1 MTRIHERIET
11 DLPID
16 ETFDY
21 IADFDHA
28 DEWDPNT
35 THAQRLGTEQPG
47 LGARFALEVRM
58 GGRTAPMEYR
68 ITEYDRP
75 RRVVLVGEGS
85 GVATVDDIRFE
96 HIGDRTV
103 VDYMAD
109 ITARRPAAPRPA
121 VPWGGRSTDR
131 TAGGGGHEPGARP
144 ACLRPCRRAGGLMR
158 VAIIGGGISGLSAAY
173 ALHRDHEIRLYD
185 AESPVGGHVKTV
197 AVDGPDG
204 PLAVDMGFIV
214 HNDVTYPTFVR
225 MLGELGVATQASDM
239 SLGSACRACGLAF
252 SSRGAR
258 GWFAQPSAA
267 ARPGHWRMFADVLR
281 FYRDAR
287 ARLDAGTETRRTL
300 GEYLDEVQFG
310 RGFRDHFLTPIT
322 SAVWSTASDRIH
334 DFPIDYLL
342 RFLDH
347 HGLIGIGRSLQWRTI
362 RGGSMTYVERILD
375 RLGPDAV
382 RAGDAVVD
390 VVRGTSGVTVRTEAG
405 TLDRFDAVVLATHAD
420 DALRLLH
427 DADETERDALG
438 AFEYSTNRVVL
449 HTDPTVL
456 PRRPAAWASWNV
468 DQADCR
474 IPSDALTMTYHM
486 NRLQALPGPVQYSVS
501 VNPDDRLDR
510 SQIILERPMRHPLY
524 TFETLDAQARVEALQ
539 GHRRTFFAGA
549 HLGYGFHE
557 DGCRSGYVAADRVR
571 AAADRLR
578 VAVAVDPAAERE
590 EAA

>member
-1 MTRIHERIET
+1 
-11 DLPID
+11 
-16 ETFDY
+16 
-21 IADFDHA
+21 
-28 DEWDPNT
+28 
-35 THAQRLGTEQPG
+35 
-47 LGARFALEVRM
+47 
-58 GGRTAPMEYR
+58 
-68 ITEYDRP
+68 
-75 RRVVLVGEGS
+75 
-85 GVATVDDIRFE
+85 
-96 HIGDRTV
+96 
-103 VDYMAD
+103 
-109 ITARRPAAPRPA
+109 
-121 VPWGGRSTDR
+121 
-131 TAGGGGHEPGARP
+131 
-144 ACLRPCRRAGGLMR
+144 MR

-185 AESPVGGHVKTV
+185 AEAPVGGHVKSVT
-197 AVDGPDG
+197 VDGPDG

-239 SLGSACRACGLAF
+239 SLGSACRACGLEF

-267 ARPGHWRMFADVLR
+267 VRPGHWRMFADVVR

-287 ARLDAGTETRRTL
+287 ARLDTRTETRETL
-300 GEYLDEVQFG
+300 GEYLDALRFG

-334 DFPIDYLL
+334 EFPIDYLL

-347 HGLIGIGRSLQWRTI
+347 HGLIGIGRALQWRTI
-362 RGGSMTYVERILD
+362 RGGSMSYVARILD

-390 VVRGTSGVTVRTEAG
+390 VTRRVDGVTVRTKAG
-405 TLDRFDAVVLATHAD
+405 TSDRFDAVVLATHAD

-427 DADETERDALG
+427 DADATERDALG

-449 HTDPTVL
+449 HTDTTVL
-456 PRRPAAWASWNV
+456 PQRRAAWASWNV

-474 IPSDALTMTYHM
+474 VASDALTMTYHM
-486 NRLQALPGPVQYSVS
+486 NRLQALPGPVEYSVS

-510 SQIILERPMRHPLY
+510 SRILVEREMRHPLY
-524 TFETLDAQARVEALQ
+524 TFRTLDAQARVEALQ

-557 DGCRSGYVAADRVR
+557 DGCRSGHAAADLVR
-571 AAADRLR
+571 AAAGRLR
-578 VAVAVDPAAERE
+578 VAAAADPVADREVAA
-590 EAA
+590 